1 MDRTR
6 SKLAIACFALAPVL
20 AGAQTSWHGPDTVPA
35 PRVKTP
41 AVAPAPP
48 LKPPEA
54 GPRPLPATAVATS
67 RRFEPPSV
75 QGLVADQCES
85 WSTNCGDGG
94 ARAFCRLRGY
104 ERVVRWE
111 HSKPGRTWVIG
122 SARDCTGDFC
132 TGYRFV
138 ECAGPLPLTA
148 AGTRRF
154 QPALANGLAVDNCES
169 WSTNCGEPG
178 ARAFCRGEGYGRALQ
193 WEFNRPGRTWVIGSG
208 RACEGDFCIGFTYVV
223 CADPKR

>member
-1 MDRTR
+1 LRRTLSR
-6 SKLAIACFALAPVL
+6 VAIALCALAATV
-20 AGAQTSWHGPDTVPA
+20 AGAQTTWHGPDAAPPPPAKAPAAPPA
-35 PRVKTP
+35 PQ
-41 AVAPAPP
+41 
-48 LKPPEA
+48 LKPPAPTPPPQA
-54 GPRPLPATAVATS
+54 GAAAAGA
-67 RRFEPPSV
+67 RRFEPPTV

-154 QPALANGLAVDNCES
+154 QPALANGMAVDNCAR
-169 WSTNCGEPG
+169 WSADCGEPG
-178 ARAFCRGEGYGRALQ
+178 AHAFCRSQGYVRAMQ
-193 WEFNRPGRTWVIGSG
+193 WEFNRPGRTWVLGSN
-208 RACEGDFCIGFTYVV
+208 RACEGNFCVGFTYVV
-223 CADPKR
+223 CAEPLR

>member
-1 MDRTR
+1 MEKALRI
-6 SKLAIACFALAPVL
+6 LALACGALIVPL
-20 AGAQTSWHGPDTVPA
+20 AGAQSPWHGPVG
-35 PRVKTP
+35 
-41 AVAPAPP
+41 APAPAQAD
-48 LKPPEA
+48 KPA
-54 GPRPLPATAVATS
+54 PAKAAPPAAAL
-67 RRFEPPSV
+67 RRFEPPTV

-94 ARAFCRLRGY
+94 AKAFCRLRGY
-104 ERVVRWE
+104 ERVAKWE

-138 ECAGPLPLTA
+138 ECAGLLPLTA

-154 QPALANGLAVDNCES
+154 QPALANGLPVDNCES

-178 ARAFCRGEGYGRALQ
+178 ARAFCRSQGYGRALQ
-193 WEFNRPGRTWVIGSG
+193 WEFSRPGRTWVVGSK
-208 RACEGDFCIGFTYVV
+208 RACEGEGCVGFNYVV
-223 CADPKR
+223 CADPAR